1 MIISTMFDSGMS
13 WSHFTTRLAEMRRDD
28 TAGTSPID
36 IEPEKS
42 KKNAI
47 DMHRKMMMMTLQE
60 EMILVLAPSNTSRT
74 HTHARTAAM

>member
-13 WSHFTTRLAEMRRDD
+13 WSHFTTRLVEMRRDD

-47 DMHRKMMMMTLQE
+47 DMHREIMDLHE
-60 EMILVLAPSNTSRT
+60 EMILVLGPSNTSRT